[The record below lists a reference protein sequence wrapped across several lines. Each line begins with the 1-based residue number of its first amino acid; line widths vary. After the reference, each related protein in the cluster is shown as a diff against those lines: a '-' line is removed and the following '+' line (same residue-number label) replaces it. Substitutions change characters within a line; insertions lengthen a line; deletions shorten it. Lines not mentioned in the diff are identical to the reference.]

1 MSKKNLGG
9 WSNFFKGS
17 GLSVAPKPKCVI
29 TQPISRMAF
38 YDVLTSSSSSPS
50 TTISLAL
57 VSFWEKVGKA
67 SKILTLWQPLP
78 SVQRSWNFNSPNDVC
93 HFQVT
98 HFSSFLSLYLY
109 KTSIGLVNTKTA
121 LWFMLDKLI
130 RSIDFRQRSWLKCLD
145 NQDPATI
152 LGPPGGHFG
161 FLRLSL
167 KILLNQKL
175 IEDKLIRGSNYLG
188 LDLPE
193 NN

>member
-1 MSKKNLGG
+1 M
-9 WSNFFKGS
+9 
-17 GLSVAPKPKCVI
+17 
-29 TQPISRMAF
+29 
-38 YDVLTSSSSSPS
+38 
-50 TTISLAL
+50 
-57 VSFWEKVGKA
+57 GKA

-193 NN
+193 NNWSNSFCSFNPRHLDHMANNLWNSLSVISPIFRPGVLPLISYDSTVPTIRHPWSDSPALL